1 MHAKSLALCLPHYYP
16 QLIKATIIIIISS
29 GTCIVTAQTV
39 PFLLKLP
46 LNWKEE
52 YYGCQDQGEFQP
64 QLKTEA

>member
-39 PFLLKLP
+39 PYLFELP

-64 QLKTEA
+64 QLKIEA